1 MTPGIPDT
9 NGAPQ
14 PESLPIFPL
23 GGALLLPRAKLPLNI
38 FEPRYL
44 NMVEDA
50 LAGLR
55 TIGMVQPRHAYGHP
69 VPDDAPLFEVGC
81 AGRIT
86 SFSETGDGRYLITL
100 TGISRFVVVR
110 ELEMMR
116 GYRRVAAD
124 YGRFADDLN
133 EETGKIAGRGRLLST
148 VRAFFA
154 KSGMEADWPALEAV
168 PDDTLVSALAMV
180 CPLEPTEKQ
189 ALLECPGLAERGEF
203 LLNLLEIMTRAG
215 DEETSKLRH

>member
-1 MTPGIPDT
+1 MTAGIPDT
-9 NGAPQ
+9 AGASQ
-14 PESLPIFPL
+14 PEIMPLFPL

-50 LAGLR
+50 LAGSR
-55 TIGMVQPRHAYGHP
+55 FIGMIQPRRGYEHP
-69 VPDDAPLFEVGC
+69 VPNAAVLLDVGC

-86 SFSETGDGRYLITL
+86 SFSETDDGRYLITL
-100 TGISRFVVVR
+100 TGISRFVVAR
-110 ELEMMR
+110 ELEAVR
-116 GYRRVAAD
+116 GYRRVAVD
-124 YGRFADDLN
+124 YRRFAGDLN
-133 EETGKIAGRGRLLST
+133 EETGRVAERDRLLAT
-148 VRAFFA
+148 VKTFFA
-154 KSGMEADWPALEAV
+154 KSGMEADWPALEAI

-189 ALLECPGLAERGEF
+189 ALLECPGLAERGRF
-203 LLNLLEIMTRAG
+203 LLNLLEIMTHAG

>member
-1 MTPGIPDT
+1 MTAGIPDT
-9 NGAPQ
+9 GGP
-14 PESLPIFPL
+14 SLPETLPVFPL

-44 NMVEDA
+44 NMLEDA
-50 LAGLR
+50 LAGPR
-55 TIGMVQPRHAYGHP
+55 TIGMIQPRAAVDHP
-69 VPDDAPLFEVGC
+69 VPDDALLYGIGC

-86 SFSETGDGRYLITL
+86 SFSETADGRYLITL
-100 TGISRFVVVR
+100 TGISRFAVVR
-110 ELEMMR
+110 EVEMTR

-124 YGRFADDLN
+124 YRPFAGDLG
-133 EETGKIAGRGRLLST
+133 EETGKVAGRDRLLKT

-168 PDDTLVSALAMV
+168 PDDALVSALAMV
-180 CPLEPTEKQ
+180 SPLEPTEKQ

-203 LLNLLEIMTRAG
+203 LLNLLEIMARAG

>member
-1 MTPGIPDT
+1 MSPELPDT
-9 NGAPQ
+9 SGAAR
-14 PESLPIFPL
+14 PEILPIFPL

-50 LAGLR
+50 LAGDR
-55 TIGMVQPRHAYGHP
+55 FIGMVQPRGHFEHP
-69 VPDDAPLFEVGC
+69 VPNDAVLYDVGC

-100 TGISRFVVVR
+100 TGVSRFLAVR
-110 ELEMMR
+110 ELEMVR

-124 YGRFADDLN
+124 YRRFAGDLN
-133 EETGKIAGRGRLLST
+133 EETGRIAARDRLLAT
-148 VRAFFA
+148 VRTFFA

-189 ALLECPGLAERGEF
+189 ALLECPGVVERGEF
-203 LLNLLEIMTRAG
+203 LLNLLEILAHAG
-215 DEETSKLRH
+215 DEESSKLRH